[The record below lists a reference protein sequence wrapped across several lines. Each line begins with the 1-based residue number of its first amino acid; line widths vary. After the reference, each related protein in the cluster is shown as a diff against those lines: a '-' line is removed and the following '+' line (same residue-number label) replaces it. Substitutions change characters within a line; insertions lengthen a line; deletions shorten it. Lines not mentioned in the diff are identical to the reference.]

1 MISSCALLGLE
12 EEDAD
17 TMASESTSA
26 FHHGDGGHLEI
37 RVYKKRWG
45 LHLPLLNV
53 FQIYF

>member
-26 FHHGDGGHLEI
+26 FHHGDGWHLEI

-45 LHLPLLNV
+45 LHLPLLHV